1 MRSLLAACTGAA
13 LMAAAVSVSADDAV
27 VRTHNLEVKER
38 LQYLELI
45 NVTSEK
51 PANPHAEPLDE
62 ELLAILEEA
71 AQMDEED
78 AQQSR

>member
-1 MRSLLAACTGAA
+1 MRGLLMVWTVAA
-13 LMAAAVSVSADDAV
+13 LLTAATTAGADDPNV

-45 NVTSEK
+45 KVTSEK
-51 PANPHAEPLDE
+51 PANPEAEALDA

-71 AQMDEED
+71 ALTDQSDERE
-78 AQQSR
+78 

>member
-1 MRSLLAACTGAA
+1 MKNVFIACTGAA
-13 LMAAAVSVSADDAV
+13 MLAAAVAAADDQTV

-51 PANPHAEPLDE
+51 PANPQAEAVDA

-71 AQMDEED
+71 ELAEQKEE
-78 AQQSR
+78 RK